1 MNKASINIATDIT
14 PFDNP
19 RSIYE
24 IQSEA
29 INHLLNSAGLSIKDV
44 DGLATNGV
52 ERFSTVGMSEYL
64 GITPRWT
71 ESSFLGGSSYLT
83 FVNRAVQAVESGDCN
98 IAIVSYGSNQRSSKS
113 RSLGGVIEDHTP
125 QKFFEYSQGILS
137 PLSLYALVAQRG
149 FYEWGINSADLAE
162 IAINARNWAQLNEKA
177 FHYSSEKLTV
187 EDVLNSGLISSP
199 LHKLDCC
206 LVTDGGGAVLITND
220 KIAEKLGLP
229 KIKINGFG
237 QVDTHISYSQ
247 MPDYLITGAKASS
260 EEALRSS
267 KMNFN
272 DIDTLQVYD
281 SFTITVLST
290 LASIGIAEPKEIIEM
305 FKDGEFFKGGKF
317 PLNTSGGGLSYCHPG
332 MFGLLLIIEAVN
344 QLNGN
349 LDGRQV
355 TDASTAFVHGTGGVF
370 STHASMVLERIS

>member
-305 FKDGEFFKGGKF
+305 FRDGEFFKGGKF

-332 MFGLLLIIEAVN
+332 MLGLLLIIEAVN

>member
-305 FKDGEFFKGGKF
+305 FRDGEFFKGGKF

-332 MFGLLLIIEAVN
+332 MLGLLLIIEAVN

-349 LDGRQV
+349 LDGRQA

>member
-83 FVNRAVQAVESGDCN
+83 FVNRAIQAVESGDCN

-305 FKDGEFFKGGKF
+305 FRDGEFFKGGKF

>member
-1 MNKASINIATDIT
+1 MNKASINLATDVT
-14 PFDNP
+14 PFNDP
-19 RSIYE
+19 KSIYE

-29 INHLLNSAGLSIKDV
+29 INRLLETAGLSIKDV

-64 GITPRWT
+64 GISPKWT
-71 ESSFLGGSSYLT
+71 ESSFLGGSSYVT
-83 FVNRAVQAVESGDCN
+83 FIKRAVQAVESGECN

-149 FYEWGINSADLAE
+149 FHEWGINSADLAE
-162 IAINARNWAQLNEKA
+162 IAINARKWAKLNKKA
-177 FHYSSEKLTV
+177 FHYSSENITV
-187 EDVLNSGLISSP
+187 EDVINSGLISSP

-220 KIAEKLGLP
+220 KIADKLGLP

-237 QVDTHISYSQ
+237 QIDTHISYSQ
-247 MPDYLITGAKASS
+247 MPNYLITGAKASS
-260 EEALRSS
+260 EEALKQS

-290 LASIGIAEPKEIIEM
+290 LASIGVDEPKHIIEM
-305 FKDGEFFKGGKF
+305 FRDGEFFQGGKL

-332 MFGLLLIIEAVN
+332 MLGLLLVVEAVN
-344 QLNGN
+344 QLIGN
-349 LDGRQV
+349 LGERQV
-355 TDASTAFVHGTGGVF
+355 PDASTAFVHGTGGVF
-370 STHASMVLERIS
+370 STHSSMVLERVT